1 MSIGETAGEYY
12 ARVAASAARRARLDE
27 AEAADAVPRSRD
39 PKVLRKYL
47 DEKFGPPPETRLELP
62 SGRVVTGDLAAF
74 RRHFAHLEKA
84 TSSGREVAVV
94 RHETRSVA
102 PVAARATGTATQAL
116 GAQLVGYAAV
126 FDSDSEQLS
135 DGGGGKFIERI
146 APGAF
151 RGVLTNDVR
160 ALVNHDSNRLL
171 GRTKSGTLQ
180 LSEDAKG
187 LHFTVTPPA
196 TQTARD
202 VVELV
207 KRGDLTQCSFGFT
220 IGAER
225 WETRRVDGKPVDVRI
240 ITAVKKLYDVSI
252 VTYPAY
258 PATSAQVRA
267 TKKVG

>member
-1 MSIGETAGEYY
+1 MAIGETAGEYY

-102 PVAARATGTATQAL
+102 PVAARATTATATQAT
-116 GAQLVGYAAV
+116 GAQLTGYAAV
-126 FDSDSEQLS
+126 FDSDSEVLS
-135 DGGGGKFIERI
+135 DGGGGRFVERI

-225 WETRRVDGKPVDVRI
+225 WETRRIDGHPVDVRI

-252 VTYPAY
+252 VVYPAY
-258 PATSAQVRA
+258 SQTSVTARNA
-267 TKKVG
+267 KKG